1 MDFLEAKSF
10 VDGLSKYGSILGLE
24 SINKLLDKLNHPEQS
39 LKVIHVAGTNGKGS
53 TIAYIESILNKA
65 KITTGKYT
73 SPVVFEYLEKYQ
85 ICGENISEDDFIR
98 IVEKVKLA
106 IDALNLEG
114 IFPTVFEV
122 ETAMAFLYF
131 ELRKPDIVILE
142 TGMGGDMDAT
152 NVCDKV
158 LLSVITSISLDHMAF
173 LGNTVEEIATH
184 KGGIIKNN
192 CPVVLNGKNEQVV
205 QVIKNIAKDKNSRL
219 AIAGVS
225 TKVID
230 GEYKSFDGTYFSGIT
245 SKLMGNYQVENIA
258 LAIEAVLM
266 LNSEYPDSYSISIG
280 EITDGIRE
288 AFLPGRF
295 EKISENPIVYI
306 DGAHNPDAI
315 IKLKDTIL
323 TNFDGKKIVFIIG
336 VLADKDY
343 KEECRLIADIAQ
355 EIFTVTPDNPRALEA
370 EKLAETISEINSK
383 VCACY
388 MLNEAYNRAYN
399 SKADVIVA
407 FGSLSYLAQF
417 KNVVKLYHSEDTK

>member
-1 MDFLEAKSF
+1 
-10 VDGLSKYGSILGLE
+10 
-24 SINKLLDKLNHPEQS
+24 
-39 LKVIHVAGTNGKGS
+39 
-53 TIAYIESILNKA
+53 
-65 KITTGKYT
+65 
-73 SPVVFEYLEKYQ
+73 
-85 ICGENISEDDFIR
+85 
-98 IVEKVKLA
+98 
-106 IDALNLEG
+106 
-114 IFPTVFEV
+114 
-122 ETAMAFLYF
+122 
-131 ELRKPDIVILE
+131 
-142 TGMGGDMDAT
+142 
-152 NVCDKV
+152 
-158 LLSVITSISLDHMAF
+158 MAF